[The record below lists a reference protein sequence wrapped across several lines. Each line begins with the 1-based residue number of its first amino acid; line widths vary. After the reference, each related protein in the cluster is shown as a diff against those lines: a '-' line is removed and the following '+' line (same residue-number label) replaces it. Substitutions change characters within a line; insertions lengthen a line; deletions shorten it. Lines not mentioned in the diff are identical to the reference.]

1 MPDWSVVLTTLVS
14 ILKTLAQE
22 DVLLF
27 GLIEVVSLRVGG
39 GYYILSKAI
48 SDQVVDKL
56 IISSAETPLLNYLV

>member
-14 ILKTLAQE
+14 ILKILAQE

-39 GYYILSKAI
+39 GYYILSRAI
-48 SDQVVDKL
+48 DDQVVDKL